1 MGCTMASNIVKFEIE
16 LNAQG
21 FGKIIIDGV
30 DMSNKVSGVT
40 IRTKAGRVTTVSVE
54 YGIAEVRVNG
64 EGLEFVQ

>member
-1 MGCTMASNIVKFEIE
+1 MTQAVKFDIT
-16 LNAQG
+16 LDVQG

-40 IRTKAGRVTTVSVE
+40 IRTKAGKVTTVTVE

>member
-1 MGCTMASNIVKFEIE
+1 MTQTVKFDIA
-16 LNAQG
+16 LDAQG